1 MNTTYLRFPSQ
12 DVWEQAA
19 AAVGVRINNPTL
31 VEEESVDPDTGD
43 IIPAVYEDNWSWNYY
58 THDWAVD
65 DVGVIYNDDGVYDP
79 DTGDVI
85 TPPTPMDGWHV
96 NYKAATLPSDL
107 EAYVVTPNSPHRKF
121 AGE

>member
-19 AAVGVRINNPTL
+19 AAVGVRVNNPTR

-43 IIPAVYEDNWSWNYY
+43 IIPAVYEDNWSWDYY
-58 THDWAVD
+58 NHNWAVD
-65 DVGVIYNDDGVYDP
+65 DIGVIYNDDGVYDP

-85 TPPTPMDGWHV
+85 TPPTPMEGWHV
-96 NYKAATLPSDL
+96 NFKSNQDIDWSGFP
-107 EAYVVTPNSPHRKF
+107 VHPQSPYRIF
-121 AGE
+121 AGD

>member
-1 MNTTYLRFPSQ
+1 MITYYLRFPSQ
-12 DVWEQAA
+12 EVWEQAA
-19 AAVGVRINNPTL
+19 AAVGVRVNNPTL
-31 VEEESVDPDTGD
+31 IEEESIDPDTGD
-43 IIPAVYEDNWSWNYY
+43 IIPAVYEDNWSWSYY

-65 DVGVIYNDDGVYDP
+65 DVGVIYNDDGVYDT

-96 NYKAATLPSDL
+96 NFKSAKDIDWSGFP
-107 EAYVVTPNSPHRKF
+107 VHPQTPYRKF

>member
-1 MNTTYLRFPSQ
+1 MHTTYLRFPSQ
-12 DVWEQAA
+12 DVWKQAA
-19 AAVGVRINNPTL
+19 TAVGVL
-31 VEEESVDPDTGD
+31 SVVDGEEQ
-43 IIPAVYEDNWSWNYY
+43 WSYY

-96 NYKAATLPSDL
+96 NFKSDKDIDWSGFP
-107 EAYVVTPNSPHRKF
+107 VHPQTPYRKF
-121 AGE
+121 AGD

>member
-12 DVWEQAA
+12 EAWEQAA
-19 AAVGVRINNPTL
+19 TAVGVL
-31 VEEESVDPDTGD
+31 SVVDD
-43 IIPAVYEDNWSWNYY
+43 EQQWSYY

-96 NYKAATLPSDL
+96 NYKAATLSSDL
-107 EAYVVTPNSPHRKF
+107 EAYVVTPNTPYRKF

>member
-12 DVWEQAA
+12 DVWKQAA
-19 AAVGVRINNPTL
+19 TAVGVL
-31 VEEESVDPDTGD
+31 SVVDGEEQ
-43 IIPAVYEDNWSWNYY
+43 WSYY

-96 NYKAATLPSDL
+96 NFKSDKDIDWSGFP
-107 EAYVVTPNSPHRKF
+107 VHPQTPYRKF
-121 AGE
+121 AGDA

>member
-12 DVWEQAA
+12 DVWKQAA
-19 AAVGVRINNPTL
+19 TAVGVL
-31 VEEESVDPDTGD
+31 SVVDGEEQ
-43 IIPAVYEDNWSWNYY
+43 WSYY
-58 THDWAVD
+58 NHDWAVD

>member
-12 DVWEQAA
+12 EVWEQVAT
-19 AAVGVRINNPTL
+19 AVGVLSVVNLGT
-31 VEEESVDPDTGD
+31 EEEPDMQQQ
-43 IIPAVYEDNWSWNYY
+43 WSYY

-65 DVGVIYNDDGVYDP
+65 DVGVIYNDDGVYDE

>member
-19 AAVGVRINNPTL
+19 TAVGVL
-31 VEEESVDPDTGD
+31 SVVDGEEQ
-43 IIPAVYEDNWSWNYY
+43 WSYY

-65 DVGVIYNDDGVYDP
+65 DVGVIYNDDGLYDP

-85 TPPTPMDGWHV
+85 TPPTPMAGWHV
-96 NYKAATLPSDL
+96 NFKSDKDIDWSGFP
-107 EAYVVTPNSPHRKF
+107 VHPQSPYRKF
-121 AGE
+121 AGD

>member
-12 DVWEQAA
+12 EVWEQVAT
-19 AAVGVRINNPTL
+19 AVGVL
-31 VEEESVDPDTGD
+31 SVVDD
-43 IIPAVYEDNWSWNYY
+43 EQQWSYY
-58 THDWAVD
+58 THDWGVD

-107 EAYVVTPNSPHRKF
+107 EAYVVTPNSPYRKF

>member
-1 MNTTYLRFPSQ
+1 MHTTYLRFPSQ
-12 DVWEQAA
+12 DVWKQAA
-19 AAVGVRINNPTL
+19 TAVGVL
-31 VEEESVDPDTGD
+31 SVVDGEEQ
-43 IIPAVYEDNWSWNYY
+43 WSYY

-96 NYKAATLPSDL
+96 NFKSDKDIDWSGFP
-107 EAYVVTPNSPHRKF
+107 VQPQTPYRKF
-121 AGE
+121 AGD

>member
-12 DVWEQAA
+12 DVWKQAA
-19 AAVGVRINNPTL
+19 TAVGVL
-31 VEEESVDPDTGD
+31 SVVDGEEQ
-43 IIPAVYEDNWSWNYY
+43 WFYY

-96 NYKAATLPSDL
+96 NFKSDKDIDWSGFP
-107 EAYVVTPNSPHRKF
+107 VHPQTPYRKF
-121 AGE
+121 AGD

>member
-12 DVWEQAA
+12 EVWEQAA
-19 AAVGVRINNPTL
+19 AAVGVRVNNPTL

-65 DVGVIYNDDGVYDP
+65 DVGVIYNDDGVYSD
-79 DTGDVI
+79 DGEVI

-96 NYKAATLPSDL
+96 NYKAETLPSDL

>member
-12 DVWEQAA
+12 EVWEQTA
-19 AAVGVRINNPTL
+19 AAVGVRVNDPIL
-31 VEEESVDPDTGD
+31 VEEESVDPDTND

-65 DVGVIYNDDGVYDP
+65 DVGVIYNDDGVYSD
-79 DTGDVI
+79 DGEVI

>member
-12 DVWEQAA
+12 EVWEQAA
-19 AAVGVRINNPTL
+19 AAVGVLSVVNVGT
-31 VEEESVDPDTGD
+31 EEEPDMQ
-43 IIPAVYEDNWSWNYY
+43 EQWNYY
-58 THDWAVD
+58 NHKWAVD
-65 DVGVIYNDDGVYDP
+65 DIGVIYNDDGVYDP

-96 NYKAATLPSDL
+96 NFKTDMDIDFSGFP
-107 EAYVVTPNSPHRKF
+107 VHPQTPYRKF

>member
-12 DVWEQAA
+12 DVWKQAA
-19 AAVGVRINNPTL
+19 TTVGVL
-31 VEEESVDPDTGD
+31 SVVDGEEQ
-43 IIPAVYEDNWSWNYY
+43 WSYY

-65 DVGVIYNDDGVYDP
+65 DVGVIYNDDGVYSD
-79 DTGDVI
+79 DGEVI

>member
-12 DVWEQAA
+12 DVWKQAA
-19 AAVGVRINNPTL
+19 TAVGVL
-31 VEEESVDPDTGD
+31 SVVDGEEQ
-43 IIPAVYEDNWSWNYY
+43 WSYY

-96 NYKAATLPSDL
+96 NFKSDKDIDWSGFP
-107 EAYVVTPNSPHRKF
+107 VHPQSPYRKF
-121 AGE
+121 AGD

>member
-12 DVWEQAA
+12 DVWKQAA
-19 AAVGVRINNPTL
+19 TAVGVL
-31 VEEESVDPDTGD
+31 SVVDGEEQ
-43 IIPAVYEDNWSWNYY
+43 WSYY

-96 NYKAATLPSDL
+96 NFKSDKDIDWSGFP
-107 EAYVVTPNSPHRKF
+107 VHPQTPYRKF
-121 AGE
+121 AGD

>member
-12 DVWEQAA
+12 DVWKQAA
-19 AAVGVRINNPTL
+19 TAVGVL
-31 VEEESVDPDTGD
+31 SVVDGEEQ
-43 IIPAVYEDNWSWNYY
+43 WSYY

-65 DVGVIYNDDGVYDP
+65 DVGVIYNDDGVYSD
-79 DTGDVI
+79 DGEVI

-107 EAYVVTPNSPHRKF
+107 EAYVVTPNSPNRKF

>member
-12 DVWEQAA
+12 EVWEQAA
-19 AAVGVRINNPTL
+19 AAVGVRVNNPTL
-31 VEEESVDPDTGD
+31 VEEESV
-43 IIPAVYEDNWSWNYY
+43 
-58 THDWAVD
+58 
-65 DVGVIYNDDGVYDP
+65 DP

-121 AGE
+121 AGD

>member
-12 DVWEQAA
+12 DVWKQAA
-19 AAVGVRINNPTL
+19 TAVGVL
-31 VEEESVDPDTGD
+31 SVVDGEEQ
-43 IIPAVYEDNWSWNYY
+43 WSYY

-65 DVGVIYNDDGVYDP
+65 DVGVIYNDDGVYSD
-79 DTGDVI
+79 DGEVI

-107 EAYVVTPNSPHRKF
+107 EAYVVTPNSLHRKF
-121 AGE
+121 AGD

>member
-12 DVWEQAA
+12 DVWKQAA
-19 AAVGVRINNPTL
+19 TAVGVL
-31 VEEESVDPDTGD
+31 SVVDGEEQ
-43 IIPAVYEDNWSWNYY
+43 WSYY

-65 DVGVIYNDDGVYDP
+65 DVGVIYNDDGVYSD
-79 DTGDVI
+79 DGEVI

-121 AGE
+121 AGD

>member
-12 DVWEQAA
+12 DVWKQAA
-19 AAVGVRINNPTL
+19 TAVGVL
-31 VEEESVDPDTGD
+31 SVVDGEEQ
-43 IIPAVYEDNWSWNYY
+43 WSYY

-65 DVGVIYNDDGVYDP
+65 DVGVIYNDDGVYSD
-79 DTGDVI
+79 DGEVI

>member
-12 DVWEQAA
+12 DVWKQVAT
-19 AAVGVRINNPTL
+19 AVGVLNV
-31 VEEESVDPDTGD
+31 VEGEEQ
-43 IIPAVYEDNWSWNYY
+43 WSYY

-85 TPPTPMDGWHV
+85 TPLTPMDGWHV
-96 NYKAATLPSDL
+96 NFKSDKDIDWSGFP
-107 EAYVVTPNSPHRKF
+107 VHPQTPYRVF
-121 AGE
+121 AGD

>member
-12 DVWEQAA
+12 EVWEQTAT
-19 AAVGVRINNPTL
+19 AVGVL
-31 VEEESVDPDTGD
+31 SVVDGEEQ
-43 IIPAVYEDNWSWNYY
+43 WSYY

-96 NYKAATLPSDL
+96 NFKSDKDIDWSGFP
-107 EAYVVTPNSPHRKF
+107 VHPQTPYRKF
-121 AGE
+121 AGD